1 MNKLILTILIYTAVS
16 TYSQTDTTKLN
27 MDAVYNRP
35 FLQVGKLPVSVGGY
49 LEANSSY
56 FSSEGISEG
65 LSFQARR
72 MTIF

>member
-1 MNKLILTILIYTAVS
+1 MNKLILTIFIFTIAS
-16 TYSQTDTTKLN
+16 AYSQTDTTKLN

-65 LSFQARR
+65 LSLESYK
-72 MTIF
+72 